1 MANNALMDR
10 RLILL
15 SASAFLLAGC
25 GGLGL
30 GPTDADQTIYML
42 QPAITPPPAGGAP
55 ATWALAVDVPGAS
68 DSIDSRRIA
77 LIKSDQTMDYYANS
91 SWPDRLPAL
100 VQTALVAAFQSSG
113 RVPSVSRTQDALHAD
128 YELGVEIR
136 DCAAHY
142 SAGDDKGKPSGNP
155 SVSVVLIA
163 QMSTAH
169 GRLIVANFTAKQSA
183 DASQNSTGAVVQA
196 LNTALGAAV
205 EQIVAWAL
213 TLPPP
218 APATP

>member
-1 MANNALMDR
+1 MANNILIDR

-15 SASAFLLAGC
+15 SASSFLLAGC

-30 GPTDADQTIYML
+30 GPTDADQTIYVL
-42 QPAITPPPAGGAP
+42 QPALTPPPAGGSP
-55 ATWALAVDVPGAS
+55 TSWALAIDVPNAS

-77 LIKSDQTMDYYANS
+77 LIKSDSTMDYYANA
-91 SWPDRLPAL
+91 SWPDRLPVL
-100 VQTALVAAFQSSG
+100 VQTALLAAFQASG

-142 SAGDDKGKPSGNP
+142 SAGDEKGKPSGNP
-155 SVSVVLIA
+155 NVTVTLIA

-169 GRLIVANFTAKQSA
+169 GRLIVANFTATQKA
-183 DASQNSTGAVVQA
+183 DASQNSTAAVVQA
-196 LNTALGAAV
+196 LNTVLGAAV
-205 EQIVAWAL
+205 QQIVAWAL
-213 TLPPP
+213 TLP
-218 APATP
+218 APAASKP

>member
-1 MANNALMDR
+1 MANKIPMDR
-10 RLILL
+10 RLLLL
-15 SASAFLLAGC
+15 SASAFVLAGC

-30 GPTDADQTIYML
+30 GPTDADQTIYVL
-42 QPAITPPPAGGAP
+42 QPALTPPPAGGAP

-77 LIKSDQTMDYYANS
+77 LIKSDATMDYYANS
-91 SWPDRLPAL
+91 SWPDRLPVL
-100 VQTALVAAFQSSG
+100 VQTALVAAFQASG

-142 SAGDDKGKPSGNP
+142 GAADDKGKPSGNP
-155 SVSVVLIA
+155 SVAVTLIA

-169 GRLIVANFTAKQSA
+169 GRLIVANFTATQKA

-213 TLPPP
+213 TLP
-218 APATP
+218 APGPSLP